1 MSKNKYC
8 IRDRLK
14 CGPIFCEI
22 TDRWLD
28 DKGEWHYRISCDTWL
43 SESEIEHMVFD
54 DAVERKTG
62 KLVECGDN
70 QPYSCDTVY
79 CCSRCGKG
87 RWLYNFPHYCP
98 NCGAEM
104 EVDNA

>member
-8 IRDRLK
+8 IRDRFK

-43 SESEIEHMVFD
+43 SESEIEQMVFD

-62 KLVECGDN
+62 KWAKQQKDFDLCGVEYFACSQCGFEC
-70 QPYSCDTVY
+70 QLT
-79 CCSRCGKG
+79 
-87 RWLYNFPHYCP
+87 YNFCP
-98 NCGAEM
+98 YCGAKM
-104 EVDNA
+104 EADDA